1 VTPMFSPD
9 SDLNSCTVPT
19 LDQKT
24 RHSRIASGRTSVP
37 VHRPPQSECPLPSG
51 EKQSQLSVNPDC
63 GDQSRAIDEEE
74 QLPQPATSCYVRSIL
89 DHDLRSMVQ
98 TWKECNSHFPDHS
111 IYCDPDWIEERF
123 KNEKEN
129 VRVFFLERGKDIV
142 GAVPFVLAQEN
153 LVCQLSQIPVA
164 KFPMRVLRL
173 QGYTP
178 NMPVE
183 KANYDM
189 LIDQILRSDFDA
201 LYMNHVRAKSLFW
214 NYLHS
219 SPLIRKNFWFYSRT
233 APLPHLLVRLEG
245 TFESYMKKF
254 SAQVRKNRLRE
265 IKMLRARGEVRLIR
279 VTEVSEIDAFLEA
292 AYEIDRTTWQFRRFT
307 RGLAA
312 RDLDIARGEM
322 RLLAKR
328 GWLRSYLL
336 KCGGVPC
343 SFILGQQYGPRF
355 HPYNAGVGEKWLS
368 YSAGTIIFLLILEDL
383 FKENSPVFYD
393 FGSHVKWQESFANE
407 SYPEA
412 SVWLFRRRAYPLLAG
427 SVYRTCNV
435 LSMKAGAVLERYGL
449 KSRVRQLLCR

>member
-1 VTPMFSPD
+1 
-9 SDLNSCTVPT
+9 
-19 LDQKT
+19 
-24 RHSRIASGRTSVP
+24 
-37 VHRPPQSECPLPSG
+37 
-51 EKQSQLSVNPDC
+51 
-63 GDQSRAIDEEE
+63 
-74 QLPQPATSCYVRSIL
+74 
-89 DHDLRSMVQ
+89 MVQ
-98 TWKECNSHFPDHS
+98 TWKDCNSHFSDHT

-123 KNEKEN
+123 KNEKES
-129 VRVFFLERGKDIV
+129 VRVFFLERGKEIV
-142 GAVPFVLAQEN
+142 GAVPFVLAQEH

-178 NMPVE
+178 NMPAE
-183 KANYDM
+183 KATYDM

-219 SPLIRKNFWFYSRT
+219 SPLIRRHFWFYSRT

-336 KCGGVPC
+336 KCGDVPC

-355 HPYNAGVGEKWLS
+355 HPYNTGVGEKWLS
-368 YSAGTIIFLLILEDL
+368 YSAGTIIFLLVLEDL

-412 SVWLFRRRAYPLLAG
+412 SVWLFRRRAYPLLTG
-427 SVYRTCNV
+427 SIYRTCNV
-435 LSMKAGAVLERYGL
+435 MSMKAGAALERYGL